1 MLAAANKRDN
11 DEKTLKYH
19 SMDFSDFKNQWI
31 EHRTNIP
38 KFPGSPAFEFNN
50 EKNSSTMM
58 LISFY
63 RKVGHFQRKFIV
75 FDLQAQQLYDWI
87 LQHSRKFQ

>member
-1 MLAAANKRDN
+1 MQTKLRNHFFRYLLAAANKRDN

-31 EHRTNIP
+31 EHLTNIP

-50 EKNSSTMM
+50 EKK
-58 LISFY
+58 LIHHDVNF
-63 RKVGHFQRKFIV
+63 
-75 FDLQAQQLYDWI
+75 I
-87 LQHSRKFQ
+87 LQESWAFSKEIYCI